1 MSEILFT
8 GNQIT
13 EYSDYRNFINF
24 IENNSR
30 LTLKNINPF
39 EYFRLENADSIP
51 DSELYVSNF
60 FKGRYNKLPTFKVD
74 SDGFNKYK
82 IFEDFTSKDEVH
94 NISLWAISC
103 LKYLSFT
110 EETRLGKE
118 LEIIQANNP
127 RDGRLDAVVL
137 TKNQIVVL
145 ESKVSLTSLLS
156 EGRYKYQIPSYL
168 SEGVKI
174 VNEYN
179 KRMSNGYEFTIFL
192 LIGGDETDLYPPEH
206 PDCITGQVGDI
217 SKIFYDSL
225 IKYNIKFIS
234 ANALWAL
241 ATTSEVFNKKLY
253 WYELLPSLYKE
264 KDVIGLLS
272 GGIVVIKEG
281 VPVVESL
288 NL

>member
-1 MSEILFT
+1 MNEMLFSH
-8 GNQIT
+8 NQIT

-24 IENNSR
+24 IENKSR
-30 LTLKNINPF
+30 LVLKNINPF
-39 EYFRLENADSIP
+39 EYFRLDNADSIT
-51 DSELYVSNF
+51 DSRLYVSKF
-60 FKGRYNKLPTFKVD
+60 FKGRFNKLPTFKMD
-74 SDGFNKYK
+74 ADGFNKYK
-82 IFEDFTSKDEVH
+82 LFEDFTSKDEVH

-168 SEGVKI
+168 LEGIKI
-174 VNEYN
+174 VEEYN
-179 KRMSNGYEFTIFL
+179 TKNSNNYEFTIFL

-225 IKYNIKFIS
+225 MKYNIKFIS

-241 ATTSEVFNKKLY
+241 AAVSDVLNKKLY
-253 WYELLPSLYKE
+253 WYELLPDLYKE

-272 GGIVVIKEG
+272 GGIVVIKDG
-281 VPVVESL
+281 APVVEPL